1 MIDGG
6 AYVHREYGEHADD
19 MCTCTHTR
27 THTYLCRVA
36 VVDVPTERSPEALA
50 FAMEDLAS
58 CGADGTIMAWY
69 TADVITEDHVV
80 NQFNLQQ
87 RYPDVFGVPAQ
98 AQTHPR
104 CGSCRSRQVEE
115 KLVGRLYITMLLE
128 RSAWAYVYIH
138 VYVYIYID

>member
-1 MIDGG
+1 MCTENTVSVQMTC
-6 AYVHREYGEHADD
+6 AYVYAYGFIYIF
-19 MCTCTHTR
+19 M
-27 THTYLCRVA
+27 CRVA
-36 VVDVPTERSPEALA
+36 VGDVPTDRSPDVLA

-58 CGADGTIMAWY
+58 RGEDGTIMAWF
-69 TADVITEDHVV
+69 TAGVITEDHVV

-87 RYPDVFGVPAQ
+87 RYPDIFGVPAQ

-128 RSAWAYVYIH
+128 RSACAYIYMYIYTH
-138 VYVYIYID
+138 AYIYIHID